1 MKNYHLKYRPKT
13 LEEVR
18 GNSDLITTL
27 QAMLTDKEKFPHSI
41 LLHGNTGCG
50 KTSLARII
58 ANELGCVGSDYR
70 EVNSSNFNGVDDIR
84 EIIQNSMFKPLESP
98 VRVWVLD
105 EVQKAS
111 SSAFNALL
119 KILEEPPAHIYFIL
133 ATTELQKIPA
143 AIKNRCSPFQ
153 VKTLKDKEMFGL
165 LRMAVRKENETLDT
179 NIYDQIIQ
187 DSLGQPRN
195 ALQILEQVLSVP
207 TDKRLEIAKQAA
219 EQQSEIIELCRALVQ
234 NSSWSTV
241 KTILTGLKGTDA
253 ESIRRVVLGYCQAI
267 LLKGEN
273 DRAAAIIEAF
283 WEPLY
288 NIGWPGLTYICYT
301 ITVK

>member
-1 MKNYHLKYRPKT
+1 MKNFHLKYRPQT
-13 LEEVR
+13 LEEVK

-27 QAMLTDKEKFPHSI
+27 QSMLSNKEKFPHSI
-41 LLHGNTGCG
+41 LLHGFTGCG

-58 ANELGCVGSDYR
+58 ANELGCKGNDYR

-105 EVQKAS
+105 EIQKIS
-111 SSAFNALL
+111 SAAFNALL
-119 KILEEPPAHIYFIL
+119 KILEEPPAHIYFTL
-133 ATTELQKIPA
+133 CTTELQKIPA

-165 LRMAVRKENETLDT
+165 LRMVVREENETLDT

-207 TDKRLEIAKQAA
+207 IDKRLEIAKQAA
-219 EQQSEIIELCRALVQ
+219 EQQSEIIELCRALIS
-234 NSSWSTV
+234 NKDWGTV
-241 KTILTGLKGTDA
+241 RKILVGLKDTDA

-267 LLKGEN
+267 LLKSEN

-283 WEPLY
+283 WEPTY
-288 NIGWPGLTYICYT
+288 NLGFPYITFVSYSLNN
-301 ITVK
+301 